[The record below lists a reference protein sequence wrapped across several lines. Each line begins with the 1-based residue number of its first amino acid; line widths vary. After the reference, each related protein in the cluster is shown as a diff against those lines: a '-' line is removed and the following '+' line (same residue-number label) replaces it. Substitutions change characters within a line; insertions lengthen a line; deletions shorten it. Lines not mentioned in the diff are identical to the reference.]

1 MRIIMRNNRIRQNS
15 GGACHRFI
23 KGGIKLKRFISV
35 FFSCLLLLT
44 PLFAGMSMVKAQGST
59 VSLDPALVL
68 ALVDANEPL
77 QVIVTF
83 EGNEAP
89 STSQL
94 DLLKSLGIKTG
105 VTMKTLP
112 IAGILATKVQIQEL
126 ASKPGIKSLYL
137 NKKLEYYNYDATALT
152 GVDKARTDA
161 AMQKANGGFPLSGK
175 GVGVVVNDSGVDGTH
190 KDIEL
195 GKNLVQNVMAST
207 NLNSLEPSLLPVTY
221 LENVANTD
229 TNSGHGTHVAGTVG
243 GTGAMSSGKY
253 EGVAPGADLIGYG
266 SGAALFVLD
275 GIGGFDYAIANQARY
290 NIRVITNSWGSSGD
304 FDHNDPINIAS
315 KAAYDRGIT
324 VLFAAGNEGPGENT
338 HNPYAKAPW
347 VISIGAGE
355 KDGSLADFSSR
366 GTKGVGGTFEMDGK
380 EWTWED
386 RPTVVAPGVDIISTR
401 VLAPVSS
408 LALTADAE
416 LIEPAYLPF
425 YTSMSGTSMATPHA
439 AGIVALMLEAN
450 PALSPDEIKQVFQD
464 TATNMPGYETWE
476 VGAGYINA
484 YAALDAVMFG
494 TKYGSTVNAYQTFNS
509 NAQSTVERVPFQVE
523 YNPVALSS
531 NQYSFEV
538 GSGLSQLTAR
548 VDGAGLIGQTG
559 NPINLVLIAPD
570 GTEYSSGV
578 SLLFP
583 LYYDRTVS
591 VNSPLA
597 GEWKAEVRGLKGN
610 ELNPIGVGLPETV
623 LGTLSF
629 SKVSGFTGLNDIA
642 GHPAADTIKMAV
654 NERLLDGYSDGTF
667 KPDQYLLR
675 KDLAKYLV
683 MGNGIRQAK
692 GLGSFKDISL
702 AEAPFVHAVLAK
714 GASIRNHS
722 QTENGV
728 MMLKSDGSFGA
739 NDAVTR
745 AELAYS
751 LVQALGLQQ
760 EAMGF
765 SGNVTVL
772 YKDVRVPLKD
782 ATNIPSHL
790 KGYVQL
796 ALDLN
801 ILNATFSVKQGPYDL
816 QPTLEAVFQ
825 PEKKVTRGDYA
836 VAVTRYYQAWFN

>member
-1 MRIIMRNNRIRQNS
+1 MI
-15 GGACHRFI
+15 
-23 KGGIKLKRFISV
+23 GI
-35 FFSCLLLLT
+35 FFSALLVLT
-44 PLFAGMSMVKAQGST
+44 PLFAGMSMVNAQSQ
-59 VSLDPALVL
+59 PAT
-68 ALVDANEPL
+68 VDADLLAALEKTLEPQ

-83 EGNEAP
+83 DGDEAP
-89 STSQL
+89 TNSQL
-94 DLLKSLGIKTG
+94 ERLKSLGIKTG

-112 IAGILATKVQIQEL
+112 IAGVLATKEQVKAL
-126 ASKPGIKSLYL
+126 ASTPGIKSVYL

-152 GVDKARTDA
+152 GVDKAKTDPVF
-161 AMQKANGGFPLSGK
+161 QKANGGFPLSGK

-190 KDIEL
+190 KDIEF

-207 NLNSLEPSLLPVTY
+207 NLNALEPSLLPVTY
-221 LENVANTD
+221 LENVPNTD

-243 GTGAMSSGKY
+243 GTGAMSGGKY

-304 FDHNDPINIAS
+304 FDPNDPINIAS
-315 KAAYDRGIT
+315 KEAYDRGIT

-380 EWTWED
+380 VWTWED

-401 VLAPVSS
+401 VLGPVSS
-408 LALTADAE
+408 LAIQADAE

-439 AGIVALMLEAN
+439 AGIVALLLEAK
-450 PALSPDEIKQVFQD
+450 PELSPDDIKQVFQN

-476 VGAGYINA
+476 VGTGYINA
-484 YAALDAVMFG
+484 YAAIESVLFG
-494 TKYGSTVNAYQTFNS
+494 TKYGSTVNANQTFHS
-509 NAQSTVERVPFQVE
+509 NAESTVDRVPFQVE
-523 YNPVALSS
+523 YNPIGLSTS
-531 NQYSFEV
+531 QYSFEV
-538 GSGLSQLTAR
+538 SSGLTQLTAR
-548 VDGAGLIGQTG
+548 VDGAGLLGQTG

-591 VNSPLA
+591 VTSPTA
-597 GEWKAEVRGLKGN
+597 GVWKAEIRGLKGN
-610 ELNPIGVGLPETV
+610 ELNPIGVALPETV
-623 LGTLSF
+623 NGTLSF
-629 SKVSGFTGLNDIA
+629 SKVSGFSGLNDIA
-642 GHPAADTIKMAV
+642 GNPAAEAIKMAV
-654 NERLLDGYSDGTF
+654 NERLVDGYSEGTF
-667 KPDQYLLR
+667 KPGQNLVR

-683 MGNGIRQAK
+683 MGTGVRQTKTAAALS
-692 GLGSFKDISL
+692 GVTEVD
-702 AEAPFVHAVLAK
+702 APFVQAVLAK

-722 QTENGV
+722 QTDHGV
-728 MMLKSDGSFGA
+728 MMLKSDGTFGS
-739 NDAVTR
+739 DSAVTR

-751 LVQALGLQQ
+751 LVQALGLQAQ
-760 EAMGF
+760 ASQF
-765 SGNVTVL
+765 SGDVTVQ
-772 YKDVRVPLKD
+772 YKDSRVLVKD
-782 ATNIPSHL
+782 AASIPAHL

-801 ILNATFSVKQGPYDL
+801 ILNATFSVKQGLYDL
-816 QPTLEAVFQ
+816 QPTVEAVFS
-825 PEKKVTRGDYA
+825 PGKNVTRGDFA
-836 VAVTRYYQAWFN
+836 VAVTRYYQAWFQ

>member
-1 MRIIMRNNRIRQNS
+1 MI
-15 GGACHRFI
+15 
-23 KGGIKLKRFISV
+23 GI
-35 FFSCLLLLT
+35 FFSALLVLT
-44 PLFAGMSMVKAQGST
+44 PLFAGMSMVNAQSQ
-59 VSLDPALVL
+59 PAT
-68 ALVDANEPL
+68 VDADLLAALEKTLEPQ

-83 EGNEAP
+83 DGDEAP
-89 STSQL
+89 TSSQL
-94 DLLKSLGIKTG
+94 ESLKSLGIKTG

-112 IAGILATKVQIQEL
+112 IAGVLATKEQVKAL
-126 ASKPGIKSLYL
+126 ASTPGIKSVYL

-152 GVDKARTDA
+152 GVDKAKTDPVF
-161 AMQKANGGFPLSGK
+161 QKANGGFPLSGK

-190 KDIEL
+190 KDIEF

-207 NLNSLEPSLLPVTY
+207 NLNALEPSLLPVTY
-221 LENVANTD
+221 LENVPNTD

-243 GTGAMSSGKY
+243 GTGAMSGGKY

-304 FDHNDPINIAS
+304 FDPNDPINIAS
-315 KAAYDRGIT
+315 KEAYDRGIT

-380 EWTWED
+380 VWTWED

-401 VLAPVSS
+401 VLGPVSS
-408 LALTADAE
+408 LAIQADAE

-439 AGIVALMLEAN
+439 AGIVALLLEAK
-450 PALSPDEIKQVFQD
+450 PELSPDDIKQVFQN

-476 VGAGYINA
+476 VGTGYINA
-484 YAALDAVMFG
+484 YAAIESVLFG
-494 TKYGSTVNAYQTFNS
+494 TKYGSTVNANQTFHS
-509 NAQSTVERVPFQVE
+509 NAESTVDRVPFQVE
-523 YNPVALSS
+523 YNPIGLSS
-531 NQYSFEV
+531 NQFSFEV
-538 GSGLSQLTAR
+538 SNGLSQLTAR
-548 VDGAGLIGQTG
+548 VDGAGLLGQTG

-591 VNSPLA
+591 VTSPTA
-597 GEWKAEVRGLKGN
+597 GVWKAEIRGLKGN
-610 ELNPIGVGLPETV
+610 ELNPIGVALPETV
-623 LGTLSF
+623 NGTLSF
-629 SKVSGFTGLNDIA
+629 SKVSGFSGLNDIA
-642 GHPAADTIKMAV
+642 GHPAAEAIKMAV
-654 NERLLDGYSDGTF
+654 NERLVDGYSEGTF
-667 KPDQYLLR
+667 KPGQNLVR

-683 MGNGIRQAK
+683 MGTGVRQTKTAAALS
-692 GLGSFKDISL
+692 GVTEVD
-702 AEAPFVHAVLAK
+702 APFVQAVLAK

-722 QTENGV
+722 QTDHGV
-728 MMLKSDGSFGA
+728 MMLKSDGTFGS
-739 NDAVTR
+739 DSAVTR

-751 LVQALGLQQ
+751 LVQALGLQAQ
-760 EAMGF
+760 ASQF
-765 SGNVTVL
+765 SGDVTVQ
-772 YKDVRVPLKD
+772 YKDSRVLVKD
-782 ATNIPSHL
+782 AASIPAHL

-801 ILNATFSVKQGPYDL
+801 ILNATFSVKQGLYDL
-816 QPTLEAVFQ
+816 QPTVEAVFS
-825 PEKKVTRGDYA
+825 PGKNVTRGDFA
-836 VAVTRYYQAWFN
+836 VAVTRYYQAWFQ

>member
-1 MRIIMRNNRIRQNS
+1 MAI
-15 GGACHRFI
+15 
-23 KGGIKLKRFISV
+23 
-35 FFSCLLLLT
+35 FFSTLLLLT
-44 PLFAGMSMVKAQGST
+44 PLFAGMSMVKAQSQT
-59 VSLDPALVL
+59 AT
-68 ALVDANEPL
+68 VDAELLVALEKTLEPQ

-83 EGNEAP
+83 DGNEAP
-89 STSQL
+89 TSSQL
-94 DLLKSLGIKTG
+94 ERLKSLGIKTG
-105 VTMKTLP
+105 VTLKTLP
-112 IAGILATKVQIQEL
+112 IAGVLATKEQVKAL
-126 ASKPGIKSLYL
+126 ASTPGIKSVYL

-152 GVDKARTDA
+152 GVDKARTDSVF
-161 AMQKANGGFPLSGK
+161 QKANGGFPLSGK

-190 KDIEL
+190 KDIEF

-207 NLNSLEPSLLPVTY
+207 NLNALEPSLLPVTY
-221 LENVANTD
+221 LENVVNTD

-243 GTGAMSSGKY
+243 GTGAMSGGKY

-304 FDHNDPINIAS
+304 FDPNNPINVAS
-315 KAAYDRGIT
+315 KEAYDRGIT

-366 GTKGVGGTFEMDGK
+366 GTRGVGGTFEMDGK
-380 EWTWED
+380 VWTWED

-401 VLAPVSS
+401 VLGPVSS
-408 LALTADAE
+408 LAIQADAE

-439 AGIVALMLEAN
+439 AGIVALLLEAK
-450 PALSPDEIKQVFQD
+450 PELSPDEIKQVLQD

-476 VGAGYINA
+476 VGTGYINA
-484 YAALDAVMFG
+484 YAAIESVMFG
-494 TKYGSTVNAYQTFNS
+494 TKYGSTVNANQTFHS
-509 NAQSTVERVPFQVE
+509 NADSTVDRVPFQAV
-523 YNPVALSS
+523 YNPVTLSS

-538 GSGLSQLTAR
+538 SSGLSQLTAR
-548 VDGAGLIGQTG
+548 VDGAGLLGQTG

-591 VNSPLA
+591 VNSPTA
-597 GEWKAEVRGLKGN
+597 GVWKAEIRGLKGN
-610 ELNPIGVGLPETV
+610 ELNPVGLAFPETV
-623 LGTLSF
+623 NGVLSF
-629 SKVSGFTGLNDIA
+629 SRVSGFSGLNDIA
-642 GHPAADTIKMAV
+642 GHPAAEAIKMAV
-654 NERLLDGYSDGTF
+654 NERLVDGYSDGTF
-667 KPDQYLLR
+667 KPGQNLLR
-675 KDLAKYLV
+675 KELAKYLV
-683 MGNGIRQAK
+683 MGTGVRQAK
-692 GLGSFKDISL
+692 SATTLSGVNGADV
-702 AEAPFVHAVLAK
+702 PFVQAVLAK

-722 QTENGV
+722 QTDNGV
-728 MMLKSDGSFGA
+728 MLLKSDGTFGS
-739 NDAVTR
+739 DSVVTR

-751 LVQALGLQQ
+751 LVQALGLQSQ
-760 EAMGF
+760 AQAF
-765 SGNVTVL
+765 SGNVTVQ
-772 YKDVRVPLKD
+772 YKDSRILVKD
-782 ATNIPSHL
+782 ASGIPAHL
-790 KGYVQL
+790 KGYVQV

-816 QPTLEAVFQ
+816 QPTVEAAFS
-825 PEKKVTRGDYA
+825 PAKNVTRGDFA
-836 VAVTRYYQAWFN
+836 VAVSRYYQAWFQ